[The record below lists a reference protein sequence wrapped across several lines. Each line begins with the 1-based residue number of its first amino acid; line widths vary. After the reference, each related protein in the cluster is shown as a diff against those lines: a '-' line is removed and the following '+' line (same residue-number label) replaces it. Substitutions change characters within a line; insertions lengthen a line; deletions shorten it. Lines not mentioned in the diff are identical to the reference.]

1 MAELLWN
8 KKLIMAKVES
18 TYGTDA
24 VPAAAT
30 EAVLTQNATMRPL
43 DGNSVTRA
51 VDRPHFGARGDILV
65 DTHVGLDFEVE
76 LAGSGTAGTV
86 PHYAALLR
94 ACGMAETIISTVGQ
108 ERVEYDPVT
117 DGTESVSIYFDLD
130 GIRHRILGARGSVQ
144 LLLTP
149 SQLPR
154 LAFSFLGLYS
164 APESSAFPTPTYS
177 ATTPVPVNDTNT
189 TFSLHGFSAVM
200 QDFSLDI
207 GNDVQGRFMVNSE
220 SIKLVNRTASGQAV
234 IDAPLLTDKDF
245 FAAATSRAQAAL
257 QLVHGTVAGNIVQI
271 DAPAVEIG
279 RPTYGSSAQ
288 GVANLMLPL
297 NCVPSTGNDEVQI
310 TVK

>member
-24 VPAAAT
+24 TPAAAT
-30 EAVLTQNATMRPL
+30 EAVLTQNASMRPL
-43 DGNSVTRA
+43 EGSNVTRA
-51 VDRPHFGARGDILV
+51 VDKPHFGARGDVLV

-94 ACGMAETIISTVGQ
+94 ACGLAETIIGTTGQ

-117 DGTESVSIYFDLD
+117 DSPDSVSLYFDLD

-144 LLLTP
+144 LVLTP
-149 SQLPR
+149 SQIPR
-154 LAFSFLGLYS
+154 LAFKFLGLYS
-164 APESSAFPTPTYS
+164 APQSSAFPSPTYGAIS
-177 ATTPVPVNDTNT
+177 PVPVNDSNT

-200 QDFSLDI
+200 QDFSLDV

-220 SIKLVNRTASGQAV
+220 SIKMVNRTTSGQAV
-234 IDAPLLTDKDF
+234 IDAPALTNKDY
-245 FAAATSRAQAAL
+245 FAAATSRAQGSL
-257 QLVHGTVAGNIVQI
+257 QLVHGTNAGNIVQI

-288 GVANLMLPL
+288 GVANLTLPL
-297 NCVPSTGNDEVQI
+297 TCVPNAGNDEVKI